1 VLTVVAILL
10 LLPEGKGYYPA
21 PTIPVVLA
29 AGCVAVGRIVSR
41 RRRRWAVGLVAAG
54 GLLEVA
60 LLLRLILPVV
70 PPSSLHRLGIDKL
83 NPDYAN
89 TVGWPELT
97 AQVGAVYNALPARQR
112 ATTAILTSIDGAAGA
127 IDIYGGR
134 EHLPQAI
141 SPHLNFWYWK
151 PANLDATT
159 LVTVGYNPS
168 DLTFLCGTI
177 TRAGTV
183 TFPDAIVNLEQ
194 GAPILV
200 CTNLR
205 ESINAAW
212 PSLRNFS

>member
-1 VLTVVAILL
+1 MTLSWDGLYTVVVWGCWGLFCLL
-10 LLPEGKGYYPA
+10 
-21 PTIPVVLA
+21 
-29 AGCVAVGRIVSR
+29 
-41 RRRRWAVGLVAAG
+41 WA
-54 GLLEVA
+54 
-60 LLLRLILPVV
+60 
-70 PPSSLHRLGIDKL
+70 
-83 NPDYAN
+83 
-89 TVGWPELT
+89 
-97 AQVGAVYNALPARQR
+97 VGAVYNALPPAQR
-112 ATTAILTSIDGAAGA
+112 AHTAILASIDGEAGA
-127 IDIYGGR
+127 VDIYGPR

-151 PANLDATT
+151 PANLHATT

-168 DLTFLCGTI
+168 DLAFLCGTM

-183 TFPDAIVNLEQ
+183 TFRDALVNLEQ